1 MKTITATEL
10 RSNIYKILDEVLT
23 TGIPVEINKKGK
35 KLRLIPIEKSK
46 KLQNLISRPEAIK
59 GDPDDIADIS
69 WEKEVNLDLP

>member
-1 MKTITATEL
+1 MSHVHTCSRRSYVRTKSESEIKT
-10 RSNIYKILDEVLT
+10 N
-23 TGIPVEINKKGK
+23 NKKGK
-35 KLRLIPIEKSK
+35 KLRLIPIQKSK